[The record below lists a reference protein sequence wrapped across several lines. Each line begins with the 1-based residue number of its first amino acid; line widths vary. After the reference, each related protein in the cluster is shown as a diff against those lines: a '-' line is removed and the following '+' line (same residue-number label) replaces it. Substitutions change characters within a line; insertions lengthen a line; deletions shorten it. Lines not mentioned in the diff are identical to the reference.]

1 MSDMNEKTGDFVK
14 DLGDAARRNPVSA
27 ALIGMGVLWLFT
39 GGKSAGR
46 AGDLFRST
54 GLNRLPETA
63 KDTLGNV
70 GSGLGSGAGSV
81 RDAASSSLETIREKG
96 AATLDHAA
104 EFARQIPEPGPM
116 FETARDNLTEL
127 FRAQPLALG
136 AIGLAIGAGIAAA
149 VPSTDV
155 ENVYLGDVSATIR
168 SRTAEIAG
176 QQVEK
181 AASLATDVIDVAA
194 EEAREQGLTA
204 DGARAAAD
212 DIMGRVGRVVDAAKK
227 GADESAPD
235 NLNTSSTGKR
245 RRI

>member
-1 MSDMNEKTGDFVK
+1 MSDMSEKTADFVK
-14 DLGDAARRNPVSA
+14 DLGDAARRNPLSA

-81 RDAASSSLETIREKG
+81 KDAASSSLATIREQS

-104 EFARQIPEPGPM
+104 EFARQIPEPGAM

-136 AIGLAIGAGIAAA
+136 AIGLAIGAGMAAA
-149 VPSTDV
+149 LPSV
-155 ENVYLGDVSATIR
+155 ENAYLGDVSETIR

-176 QQVEK
+176 QQIDK
-181 AASLATDVIDVAA
+181 AASLATDVIDATAA
-194 EEAREQGLTA
+194 EAREQGLTT
-204 DGARAAAD
+204 DGARAAVK
-212 DIMGRVGRVVDAAKK
+212 DITGRVGRVADAAKK
-227 GADESAPD
+227 ERRGA
-235 NLNTSSTGKR
+235 R
-245 RRI
+245 

>member
-1 MSDMNEKTGDFVK
+1 MSDMSEKTADFVK
-14 DLGDAARRNPVSA
+14 DLGDAARRNPLSA

-54 GLNRLPETA
+54 GLNRLPGA
-63 KDTLGNV
+63 AQDTLGNV

-81 RDAASSSLETIREKG
+81 KDAASSSLATIREQS

-104 EFARQIPEPGPM
+104 EFARQIPEPGAM

-136 AIGLAIGAGIAAA
+136 AIGLAIGAGMAAA
-149 VPSTDV
+149 LPSTDV
-155 ENVYLGDVSATIR
+155 ENAYLGDVSETVR

-176 QQVEK
+176 QQIDK
-181 AASLATDVIDVAA
+181 AASLATDVIDATAA
-194 EEAREQGLTA
+194 EAREQGLTT
-204 DGARAAAD
+204 DGARAAVK
-212 DIMGRVGRVVDAAKK
+212 DITGRVGRVGRVADAAKK
-227 GADESAPD
+227 ERRGA
-235 NLNTSSTGKR
+235 R
-245 RRI
+245 

>member
-1 MSDMNEKTGDFVK
+1 MSDMSEKTADFVK

-27 ALIGMGVLWLFT
+27 ALIGLGVLWLFT

-46 AGDLFRST
+46 AGDLSRST
-54 GLNRLPETA
+54 GLNRLPESA

-70 GSGLGSGAGSV
+70 GSGLSSGTGSV
-81 RDAASSSLETIREKG
+81 RDAASSSLETIREEG

-104 EFARQIPEPGPM
+104 EFARQIPEPGAM

-149 VPSTDV
+149 LPSTDV
-155 ENVYLGDVSATIR
+155 ENAYLGNVSETVR

-176 QQVEK
+176 QQIDK
-181 AASLATDVIDVAA
+181 AASLATDVIDAA
-194 EEAREQGLTA
+194 AAEAREQGLTT
-204 DGARAAAD
+204 DGARAAVK
-212 DIMGRVGRVVDAAKK
+212 DITGRVGRVADAAKK
-227 GADESAPD
+227 SAAERA
-235 NLNTSSTGKR
+235 S
-245 RRI
+245 